1 MENENVNTSKPK
13 LLLKASFILFLILL
27 FVFSVLFLT
36 AGSLKFW
43 NAWILTGEFFLLEF
57 IFIIYLAIKEP
68 ELLQKR
74 TNFEE
79 KEKTQRIFNI
89 LVWILAI
96 ILILIIPGFVFRF
109 HWSHVPVWLVI
120 VASTIMLFGF
130 IMVVIVMKQNIYT
143 SRTIEI
149 QEGQKL
155 IDSGLYSIVRHPMY
169 LFGLIV
175 ICSMPLILGS
185 VYAFIPLIIF
195 CPLLFI
201 IRILNEEKVL
211 KDNLNGY
218 KEYMEKVKY
227 RLIRYIW

>member
-1 MENENVNTSKPK
+1 M
-13 LLLKASFILFLILL
+13 
-27 FVFSVLFLT
+27 
-36 AGSLKFW
+36 
-43 NAWILTGEFFLLEF
+43 
-57 IFIIYLAIKEP
+57 
-68 ELLQKR
+68 
-74 TNFEE
+74 
-79 KEKTQRIFNI
+79 
-89 LVWILAI
+89 
-96 ILILIIPGFVFRF
+96 IIPGLDFRF

-185 VYAFIPLIIF
+185 VYAFMPLIIF

-227 RLIRYIW
+227 RLIPYIW

>member
-1 MENENVNTSKPK
+1 M
-13 LLLKASFILFLILL
+13 
-27 FVFSVLFLT
+27 
-36 AGSLKFW
+36 
-43 NAWILTGEFFLLEF
+43 
-57 IFIIYLAIKEP
+57 
-68 ELLQKR
+68 
-74 TNFEE
+74 
-79 KEKTQRIFNI
+79 
-89 LVWILAI
+89 
-96 ILILIIPGFVFRF
+96 IIPGLDFRF

-185 VYAFIPLIIF
+185 VYAFMPLIIL

-227 RLIRYIW
+227 RLIPYIW

>member
-1 MENENVNTSKPK
+1 MENENVKTSKSK
-13 LLLKASFILFLILL
+13 LLMKASSILFLILL
-27 FVFSVLFLT
+27 FVCSALFLS

-43 NAWILTGEFFLLEF
+43 NAWILIGEFFLLEF

-74 TNFEE
+74 TIFKE
-79 KEKTQRIFNI
+79 KEKTQRTFNI
-89 LVWILAI
+89 LVWTLAI
-96 ILILIIPGFVFRF
+96 ITILIIPGLDFRY
-109 HWSHVPVWLVI
+109 HLSHVPVWLVL
-120 VASTIMLFGF
+120 VASTIMLSGF

-143 SRTIEI
+143 SRTVEI
-149 QEGQKL
+149 KEGQKL

-185 VYAFIPLIIF
+185 MYSFILLIIF

-211 KDNLNGY
+211 KDNLDGY
-218 KEYMEKVKY
+218 KEYMKEVKY
-227 RLIRYIW
+227 RLIPYVW